1 MKKEFSF
8 LVMLLFVGLT
18 NVIAQTAPVFNNSR
32 PEEHLEFKGIEI
44 TGTIDNVIEKLKKAG
59 YTLAEKD
66 EDGAVLDGTFANEDC
81 QLLVSLTPKTK
92 KVYSIS
98 VFFNKKD
105 SWYSLKADYKE
116 LKQSLK
122 NKYDIRPDD
131 DEFFID
137 PYYEGDGYELQALRL
152 SKCIYRSKYELNDGE
167 ITLAIL
173 SNRIVLIY
181 EDKKGDEINEREKS
195 QNAYDDL

>member
-59 YTLAEKD
+59 YTLTEKD

-152 SKCIYRSKYELNDGE
+152 SKCIYRSNYELNDGE
-167 ITLAIL
+167 ITLTIL

-181 EDKKGDEINEREKS
+181 EDKKGGEINEREKS